1 MLLLRSSNIL
11 LSQPLPTPHHKIMAT
26 KRAAPDSNNDSR
38 DTRPHWK
45 RHKPNAFQPKNPEN
59 HGKNSY
65 KKAHTVND
73 LKKTVRNITRLLEK
87 STDLPANIR
96 VEKERQLQTATR
108 DLQNAEKAK
117 KRSEMIGKYHKIRF
131 FDRQKAE
138 RRLKKAK
145 KALKEAEAEEKGEL
159 KRKVEEC
166 EVDVNYAMYA
176 PLEWEYVSLFP
187 TRRKK
192 EGEEETPETEGK
204 EVERQGDREMWER
217 VRKCMEEGTLGDLR
231 EGRLDEK
238 GEDDAVAKPRSVK
251 KAAKAQKKD
260 DRAAGK
266 VVQEQTNEEDESGDE
281 SGGGF
286 FE

>member
-1 MLLLRSSNIL
+1 
-11 LSQPLPTPHHKIMAT
+11 MAT
-26 KRAAPDSNNDSR
+26 KRSAPDSSSNNDSR
-38 DTRPHWK
+38 PHWK
-45 RHKPNAFQPKNPEN
+45 RPKHQGVFQPKNPEN
-59 HGKNSY
+59 HGKNSF

-87 STDLPANIR
+87 SKDLPANIR

-108 DLQNAEKAK
+108 DLQIAEKAR

-138 RRLKKAK
+138 RRLKKAR
-145 KALKEAEAEEKGEL
+145 KALKEAEGKNKEGL

-166 EVDVNYAMYA
+166 EIDVNYAHYA

-192 EGEEETPETEGK
+192 EGEEEEDKGVAGK
-204 EVERQGDREMWER
+204 EVEKQGDSAMWER
-217 VRKCMEEGTLGDLR
+217 VRRCMDEGTLGDLR
-231 EGRLDEK
+231 EGRLDGKGDDDEGEK
-238 GEDDAVAKPRSVK
+238 VGTKLKSVK
-251 KAAKAQKKD
+251 KAAKTQRKD
-260 DRAAGK
+260 DRSAMGK
-266 VVQEQTNEEDESGDE
+266 KVQVEEEQQNDDESGDE